1 MRYIT
6 LILSMKPQQHEF
18 KVMGLAPYA
27 DQNIKKSLFRVKKI
41 SKDKR
46 VKF

>member
-1 MRYIT
+1 
-6 LILSMKPQQHEF
+6 MKPQQHEF

-27 DQNIKKSLFRVKKI
+27 DQNIKKKSLFRVKKI

-46 VKF
+46 IKF